1 MHTLE
6 TTIVITTILM
16 CIFGC
21 IFLELEMFER
31 VIVQREICIKTEE
44 AEREVKE
51 PYCNKKN
58 GFMKL
63 GDEGR
68 NFYHPLKSIVNA
80 KVRSFDPM
88 EKIRMTD
95 QGIELLLE
103 LKREN

>member
-6 TTIVITTILM
+6 TAVVITTILM

-21 IFLELEMFER
+21 IFLELEIFER
-31 VIVQREICIKTEE
+31 VIVKRAECIKTEE

-51 PYCNKKN
+51 PYCNKEN